1 MATSWSPRRASSAT
15 PPHPSTARTWSARPS
30 SSPPSPGNTRRV
42 GPLPREAGRWGSGG
56 NCSHGSSPSTPPR
69 AAGHEVYAPTLT
81 GLGDRSH
88 LRTASTG
95 LTTHIDDVASLIW
108 FEDPRD
114 VILVGRSYGA
124 AIAEAAVADAE
135 RLSDREGR
143 CGRDA

>member
-1 MATSWSPRRASSAT
+1 M
-15 PPHPSTARTWSARPS
+15 
-30 SSPPSPGNTRRV
+30 
-42 GPLPREAGRWGSGG
+42 
-56 NCSHGSSPSTPPR
+56 
-69 AAGHEVYAPTLT
+69 YAPTLT

-88 LRTASTG
+88 LGTASTG